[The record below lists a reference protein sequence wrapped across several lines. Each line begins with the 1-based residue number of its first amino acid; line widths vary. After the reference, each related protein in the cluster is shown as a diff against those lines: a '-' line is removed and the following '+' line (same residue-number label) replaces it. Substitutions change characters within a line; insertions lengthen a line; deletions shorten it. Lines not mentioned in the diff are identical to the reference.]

1 MCKDTKADRE
11 ETDMRVLKKWKRVT
25 VGLLCAA
32 LMLSACAQKTDT
44 DEKDEKLI
52 VVGFSEVG
60 AESDWRVANTESMR
74 KTFVEE
80 KGYELMFHDAKQ
92 KQDSQIAAIRNYILQ
107 EVDYIVLAPVVEVGW
122 DEVLM
127 EAEDAGIPVIIVD
140 RMVKVE
146 DESLYAAWV
155 GADFRREGDIAV
167 KWLEEELVKQGR
179 DKEEI
184 SIVHVQGTEGA
195 SAQIGRTQGLEAGLL
210 AHSNWK
216 LAARVPGEFTQAKTY
231 EVVLELLSQGTDM
244 DVIYC
249 ENDNSAFGAIQA
261 LEERG
266 VSYGA
271 DGDVMI
277 ISFDATR
284 AGLTACLEGKIN
296 IDVECSPLH
305 GPRVEKIIRQL
316 ENREIPEKNQ
326 FVEEGYFTRE
336 NLTEQFIADREY

>member
-1 MCKDTKADRE
+1 
-11 ETDMRVLKKWKRVT
+11 
-25 VGLLCAA
+25 
-32 LMLSACAQKTDT
+32 MLGACAQKEPDAE
-44 DEKDEKLI
+44 EKDENLI

-60 AESDWRVANTESMR
+60 AESDWRVANTESM
-74 KTFVEE
+74 KNTFVEE

-127 EAEDAGIPVIIVD
+127 EAKDAGIPVIVVD

-146 DESLYAAWV
+146 DDSLYAAWV
-155 GADFRREGDIAV
+155 GADFRKEGDTAMQ
-167 KWLEEELVKQGR
+167 WLEEELKRQGR
-179 DKEEI
+179 DKEPLY
-184 SIVHVQGTEGA
+184 IVHVQGTEGA
-195 SAQIGRTQGLEAGLL
+195 SAQIGRTEGLEAGLS
-210 AHSNWK
+210 AHPNWK
-216 LAARVPGEFTQAKTY
+216 LAARLSGEFTQAKTY
-231 EVVLELLSQGTDM
+231 EVVLELLSQGTDV

-261 LEERG
+261 LEEKG

-271 DGDVMI
+271 DGDVII

-296 IDVECSPLH
+296 LDVECSPLH

-316 ENREIPEKNQ
+316 ENGETPEKNQ

-336 NLTEQFIADREY
+336 NLTEEFITEREY